1 MSAAL
6 DPKPDWGSS
15 FRLTASEK
23 WKAKSAAMGRDV
35 TEALVEYAQPRP
47 GMQILDLA
55 SGTGEPAITL
65 ASRIGPTG
73 HVTALD
79 LSAELLVIAAQR
91 ARLRGF
97 TNVVTRQGDAQ
108 QLPFNDNQFDLATSR
123 FGVMFFPDV
132 DRALRELARVLKPGA
147 RACFA
152 AWGSSDQP
160 YFSTSI
166 GIVHRHIGGPLL
178 APGGPDPFRFAPA
191 GSLSSAL
198 KAAGFTSIHEETRT
212 VPWTW
217 PGPAEEVWE
226 QQQAVATPFL
236 PLLKRVPASQWPE
249 INAEIHNAIRRYEVE
264 GAIQF
269 TATIVLASGQ
279 KP

>member
-1 MSAAL
+1 MSTAP
-6 DPKPDWGSS
+6 DTKPDWGSS

-23 WKAKSAAMGRDV
+23 WKAKSATMGRDV

-47 GMQILDLA
+47 DMRILDLA
-55 SGTGEPAITL
+55 CGTGEPAITL

-79 LSAELLVIAAQR
+79 LSADLLAIAAQR
-91 ARLRGF
+91 ARQRGF
-97 TNVVTRQGDAQ
+97 ANVTTKQADAQ
-108 QLPFNDNQFDLATSR
+108 QLPFEDDQFDLATSR
-123 FGVMFFPDV
+123 FGVMFFPDI
-132 DRALRELARVLKPGA
+132 DRALRELVRVLKPGG

-160 YFSTSI
+160 YFSSSI
-166 GIVHRHIGGPLL
+166 GIVHRHVGGPLF

-191 GSLSSAL
+191 GTLSSAL
-198 KAAGFTSIHEETRT
+198 HAAGFSNIHEETRT

-217 PGPAEEVWE
+217 PGPPEEVWE

-236 PLLKRVPASQWPE
+236 PLLKRVSASQWPA
-249 INAEIHNAIRRYEVE
+249 INEEIHTAIRRYEVE

>member
-1 MSAAL
+1 MNPAPEAN
-6 DPKPDWGSS
+6 PDWGSS

-35 TEALVEYAQPRP
+35 TEALVDYANPQP
-47 GMQILDLA
+47 GMRILDLA

-65 ASRIGPTG
+65 AARIGDSG
-73 HVTALD
+73 EVTALD
-79 LSAELLVIAAQR
+79 LSADLLAIAAQR
-91 ARLRGF
+91 ARQRGF
-97 TNVVTRQGDAQ
+97 SHVITRQGDAQ
-108 QLPFNDNQFDLATSR
+108 NLPFPDHQFDLATSR
-123 FGVMFFPDV
+123 FGVMFFADI
-132 DRALRELARVLKPGA
+132 DRALRELHRVLKPGA

-152 AWGSSDQP
+152 AWGSKDQP
-160 YFSTSI
+160 YFSSSI
-166 GIVHRHIGGPLL
+166 GIVHRHVGGSLL
-178 APGGPDPFRFAPA
+178 AVGGPDPFRFSTP
-191 GSLSSAL
+191 GSLTDAL
-198 KAAGFTSIHEETRT
+198 QRAGFANLHEETRT

-236 PLLKRVPASQWPE
+236 PLLKRVPADRWPA
-249 INAEIHNAIRRYEVE
+249 INAEVHQAIRRYEDQ

-269 TATIVLASGQ
+269 TAAIVLASGQ